1 VLPDKTPGPDVAT
14 AAPCLSIRISA
25 RKRDNIDNNY
35 EKTLVSAFKVV
46 SKQKERERKRERQ
59 KSTPI
64 VARGKEKK
72 KPEEGIF
79 VSIGEW

>member
-1 VLPDKTPGPDVAT
+1 VAT

-35 EKTLVSAFKVV
+35 EKTLVSARVQSSFKT
-46 SKQKERERKRERQ
+46 KREREKERETEEHTNRRAGKRKKE
-59 KSTPI
+59 
-64 VARGKEKK
+64 ARRRN
-72 KPEEGIF
+72 F